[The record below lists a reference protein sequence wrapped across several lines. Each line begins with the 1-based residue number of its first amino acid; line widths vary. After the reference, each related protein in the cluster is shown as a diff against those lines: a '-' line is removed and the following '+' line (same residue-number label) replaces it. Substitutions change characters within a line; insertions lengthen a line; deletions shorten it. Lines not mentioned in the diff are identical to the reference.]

1 MRFRFRD
8 RQGKTVSLGDVSSLL
23 EAIRKGEITPETL
36 LAVGE
41 AGDWRRADTVAAYQE
56 AVAALAR
63 GGGGPPIR
71 PKPSSGTLAP
81 SSGTPAPPSGT
92 PAPPSGTMA
101 PLPGTLAPDLDAA
114 PSTPPPRY
122 LARTV
127 RIAILAGLVMIV
139 LILAA
144 IRIRYLG
151 RAHRVGGAAPAAV
164 VQASQVRQAVAVLT
178 VLAADSSAAAIRRV
192 QDWVSRQRFDQR
204 FHGEALGNPAS
215 LRAIRQ
221 ASIGYRSQIDGL
233 IERSQDFALRLMAR
247 ADSAE
252 GAEAA
257 LEGLGTAVEDALA
270 AWERQL
276 VAYAELERA
285 AAAALDSAAGF
296 LLERSGSFVVRE
308 GQPVFLSRT
317 DAARYATLLDHFA
330 EVANRES
337 SWAGEVRAKRPAWMT
352 ALPEALR
359 PGFGQPLVRAP

>member
-1 MRFRFRD
+1 MQFRFRD
-8 RQGKTVSLGDVSSLL
+8 RQGKTVALGDVASLL
-23 EAIRKGEITPETL
+23 EAIRTGEVTPETL

-41 AGDWRRADTVAAYQE
+41 AGDWRRADTVAAYQQ

-63 GGGGPPIR
+63 GGGVPPIR
-71 PKPSSGTLAP
+71 PLPSSGTLAP
-81 SSGTPAPPSGT
+81 SSGTLAPS
-92 PAPPSGTMA
+92 S
-101 PLPGTLAPDLDAA
+101 GTLAPDMLGA

-127 RIAILAGLVMIV
+127 RIAILAGVVAIV

-144 IRIRYLG
+144 MRIWYLG
-151 RAHRVGGAAPAAV
+151 RANRVRGPSPAAV
-164 VQASQVRQAVAVLT
+164 IQASQVKQAVAALT

-192 QDWVSRQRFDQR
+192 QDWASRQRFDQR

-215 LRAIRQ
+215 LRAIRR
-221 ASIGYRSQIDGL
+221 ASIGYRSQIDSL

-252 GAEAA
+252 GAEAD
-257 LEGLGTAVEDALA
+257 LDGLGTAVEDALA

-276 VAYAELERA
+276 VAYVELERT

-308 GQPVFLSRT
+308 GLPVFLSRA
-317 DAARYATLLDHFA
+317 DAARYAALLDHFA

-337 SWAGEVRAKRPAWMT
+337 SWVGAVRAKRPAWMT
-352 ALPEALR
+352 ALPEELR

>member
-8 RQGKTVSLGDVSSLL
+8 RQGKIVSLGDVSSLL
-23 EAIRKGEITPETL
+23 EAIKKGDITPETL

-81 SSGTPAPPSGT
+81 SSGTL
-92 PAPPSGTMA
+92 A
-101 PLPGTLAPDLDAA
+101 PLPGTLAPDMDAA

-127 RIAILAGLVMIV
+127 RIASLAGLVMIV

-151 RAHRVGGAAPAAV
+151 RANLRVRGPAPAAV

-192 QDWVSRQRFDQR
+192 QDWASRQRFDQR
-204 FHGEALGNPAS
+204 FHGEALGSPAS
-215 LRAIRQ
+215 LRAIRR
-221 ASIGYRSQIDGL
+221 ASIGYRSQIDSL
-233 IERSQDFALRLMAR
+233 IERSENFALRLMAR

-276 VAYAELERA
+276 VAYVELERA

-337 SWAGEVRAKRPAWMT
+337 SWVGEVRAKRPSWMA

-359 PGFGQPLVRAP
+359 PGFGQALVRAP